1 MFNEEQV
8 ENAIIEQLEKM
19 GYTHIYGPDIER
31 DYREV
36 ILKDVLFE
44 SLFRINTGITE
55 DIAEEVYRKIKD
67 FNNVELTLAN
77 MEFNKL
83 LYGGVEIPIQGD
95 RTFTANLIDKINPEN
110 NTFMVINQYTIEEYK
125 TKRPD
130 VIIFINGIPMVVFEL
145 KNAMKEDT
153 TIENAYNQIKNY
165 QQDIKSLFYY
175 NAFNVISDGI
185 NAKVGTI
192 TADFARYMTWKSK
205 DGEHPEELF
214 DQVDT
219 LLTGVFRKDRLID
232 LITNFIVYQNGEKQI
247 VKIFAGYHQY
257 FAVKKAIECTKK
269 ALAEK
274 SRKAGVVWHTQG
286 SGKSFAMVF
295 YTGILLKEKSLD
307 NPTIVI
313 LTDRNDLDEQ
323 LFKTFAT
330 CNREIL
336 PQTCVNA
343 KTRSQLKELLKVNAG
358 GIVFTT
364 IQKFEEGND
373 VLSERENI
381 IFIADEAHRSQYGL
395 TAKFNTKTG
404 DFKYGYARNMRNALP
419 NATFIGFTG
428 TPVDLADR
436 STREIF
442 GDYIDVYDMT
452 QAVEDGATVPIYY
465 ENRVAKLSLDE
476 ELLRQVDE
484 EYQNLID
491 TNQATDD
498 IVDKSKKELSRIEII
513 IGSQERIKML
523 AEDIINHYENRQD
536 VLTGKAMIVSMSRR
550 TAIHLYQEIISQRP
564 NWKDKVKVILTDNNN
579 DPEEWHD
586 IVKNKQYR
594 EEMAIEF
601 KKQDSPFKIAIVVD
615 MWLTGFDVP
624 SLATM
629 YLDKPMKG
637 HTLMQAIARVNR
649 VYKDKEAG
657 LIVDYIGIGTELK
670 EALNQYTNRDK
681 DKIPDLSKAYDI
693 LMEKLEIMRDM
704 FYGFDY
710 SNFLNGTPQ
719 ERLKCLSD
727 GINFVLGFEESERK
741 DFVTEATALSQAD
754 TLARTLLDNK
764 TKIEVEYFKG
774 VKVGINKIEGTGKL
788 TTSEVNSKISNII
801 EQAIQQEGVIDL
813 FEKAKMNRPEIAIL
827 SDEYMENIKNM
838 KHKNIAANLLK
849 RLLSGNIKVFQR
861 VNVVKSELFSE
872 KLERIMKMYNN
883 RLIDSA
889 EVIEQLMIL
898 SKEIVDSSNEG
909 KAKGLNDDEYAF
921 YTALVKNPIILQEM
935 QDDKLIK
942 LAQELTETVRRSRTV
957 DWDKKESARAYMRKV
972 VKRLLRIYEYPPKEA
987 ESAVETVIKQ
997 AELMSANIIPVCI

>member
-8 ENAIIEQLEKM
+8 ENAIIEQLESM
-19 GYTHIYGPDIER
+19 GYVHIYGPDIER

-44 SLFRINTGITE
+44 SLFKINTGITY

-95 RTFTANLIDKINPEN
+95 RTFTANLIDRTNPEN
-110 NTFMVINQYTIEEYK
+110 NKFMVINQYTIEEYK

-130 VIIFINGIPMVVFEL
+130 IIIFINGIPMIVFEL

-165 QQDIKSLFYY
+165 QHDVKSLFYY

-185 NAKVGTI
+185 NARVGTI
-192 TADFARYMTWKSK
+192 TADFTRYMIWKSK
-205 DGEHPEELF
+205 DGEYPEELF

-219 LLTGVFRKDRLID
+219 LLTGVFQKDRIVD
-232 LITNFIVYQNGEKQI
+232 LITNFIVFQNGEKQMI
-247 VKIFAGYHQY
+247 KIFAGYHQY
-257 FAVKKAIECTKK
+257 FAARKAIDSTKK
-269 ALAEK
+269 ALSEK

-295 YTGILLKEKSLD
+295 YTGILLKERSLD

-343 KTRSQLKELLKVNAG
+343 KNRSQLKELLRVNAG
-358 GIVFTT
+358 GIIFTT

-373 VLSERENI
+373 ILSDRENI

-404 DFKYGYARNMRNALP
+404 NFRYGYAKNMRDALP

-442 GDYIDVYDMT
+442 GDYIDIYDMT

-476 ELLRQVDE
+476 ELLKQVDE
-484 EYQNLID
+484 EYQNLVD
-491 TNQATDD
+491 TDQTTID
-498 IVDKSKKELSRIEII
+498 IVDKSKKELSRLETI
-513 IGSQERIKML
+513 IGSQERLKML
-523 AEDIINHYENRQD
+523 AEDIINHYESRQD
-536 VLTGKAMIVSMSRR
+536 ILTGKAMIVSMSRR
-550 TAIHLYQEIISQRP
+550 TAIHLYQEILNQRP
-564 NWKDKVKVILTDNNN
+564 NWKEKVKVILTDNNN
-579 DPEEWHD
+579 DPEEWHN

-601 KKQDSPFKIAIVVD
+601 KKKDSHFKIAIVVD

-624 SLATM
+624 SLSTM

-681 DKIPDLSKAYDI
+681 DKISDLSKAYDI

-719 ERLKCLSD
+719 ERLKSLSD
-727 GINFVLGFEESERK
+727 GINYVLGFEESERK
-741 DFVTEATALSQAD
+741 DFVTEASALSQAD

-774 VKVGINKIEGTGKL
+774 IKVGINKIEGTGQL
-788 TTSEVNSKISNII
+788 TISEINSKISNII

-849 RLLSGNIKVFQR
+849 RLLSGNIKIFQR
-861 VNVVKSELFSE
+861 VNVVKSELFST

-889 EVIEQLMIL
+889 EVIEQLMLL
-898 SKEIVDSSNEG
+898 SKEMVESSNEG
-909 KAKGLNDDEYAF
+909 VAKGLNEDEYAF

-935 QDDKLIK
+935 QDEKLIK
-942 LAQELTETVRRSRTV
+942 LAQELTETVRKSRTI

-972 VKRLLRIYEYPPKEA
+972 VKRLLRIYEYPTKEA
-987 ESAVETVIKQ
+987 ESAVSIIIKQ
-997 AELMSANIIPVCI
+997 AELMSANIE

>member
-8 ENAIIEQLEKM
+8 ENAIIEQLVSM
-19 GYTHIYGPDIER
+19 GFTHIYGPDIDR

-44 SLFRINTGITE
+44 SLFRINTGITN

-95 RTFTANLIDKINPEN
+95 RTFTANLIDKTNPQN

-130 VIIFINGIPMVVFEL
+130 IIIFINGMPMIVFEL

-192 TADFARYMTWKSK
+192 TADFTRYMTWKSK

-232 LITNFIVYQNGEKQI
+232 LITNFIVFQNGEKQM

-257 FAVKKAIECTKK
+257 FAVRKAINSTKK
-269 ALAEK
+269 ALSEK

-295 YTGILLKEKSLD
+295 YTGILLKERSLD

-343 KTRSQLKELLKVNAG
+343 KSRSQLKELLKVNAG
-358 GIVFTT
+358 GIIFTT
-364 IQKFEEGND
+364 IQKFEDGND
-373 VLSERENI
+373 ILSERENI

-404 DFKYGYARNMRNALP
+404 DFKYGYAKNMRNALP

-465 ENRVAKLSLDE
+465 ENRVAKLCLDE
-476 ELLRQVDE
+476 ELLKQVDQ
-484 EYQNLID
+484 EYQELVD
-491 TNQATDD
+491 TDQATSDV
-498 IVDKSKKELSRIEII
+498 VDKSQKELSRIETI
-513 IGSQERIKML
+513 IGSQERLKML
-523 AEDIINHYENRQD
+523 ASDIISHYENRQD
-536 VLTGKAMIVSMSRR
+536 ILTGKAMIVSMSRR
-550 TAIHLYQEIISQRP
+550 TAINLYKEIIDQRP
-564 NWKDKVKVILTDNNN
+564 NWTDKVRVILTDNNN

-601 KKQDSPFKIAIVVD
+601 KKKDSPFKIAIVVD

-624 SLATM
+624 SLNTM

-727 GINFVLGFEESERK
+727 GINYVLGFEESERK
-741 DFVTEATALSQAD
+741 DFVTEASALSQAD

-774 VKVGINKIEGTGKL
+774 IKVGINKIEGTGKL
-788 TTSEVNSKISNII
+788 TTSEVNAKISNII
-801 EQAIQQEGVIDL
+801 EQAIQQDGVIDL
-813 FEKAKMNRPEIAIL
+813 FEKANMNKPEIAIL
-827 SDEYMENIKNM
+827 SEEYMENIRNM

-849 RLLSGNIKVFQR
+849 RLLSGNIKIFQR
-861 VNVVKSELFSE
+861 VNVVKSELFSQ
-872 KLERIMKMYNN
+872 KLEKIMKMYNN

-889 EVIEQLMIL
+889 EVIEQLMLL
-898 SKEIVDSSNEG
+898 SKEIVESSNEG
-909 KAKGLNDDEYAF
+909 ISKGLNEDEYAF

-935 QDDKLIK
+935 QDEKLIK

-972 VKRLLRIYEYPPKEA
+972 VKRLLRVYEYPPKEA
-987 ESAVETVIKQ
+987 ESAVATVIRQ
-997 AELMSANIIPVCI
+997 AELMSANII

>member
-8 ENAIIEQLEKM
+8 ENAIIEQLESL
-19 GYTHIYGPDIER
+19 GYTHIYGPDIDR

-36 ILKDVLFE
+36 ILKDILFE
-44 SLFRINTGITE
+44 NLFKINPGITY

-67 FNNVELTLAN
+67 FSNVELTLAN
-77 MEFNKL
+77 KEFNKY

-95 RTFTANLIDKINPEN
+95 KTFTANLIDRENPEN

-130 VIIFINGIPMVVFEL
+130 IIIFINGIPMIVFEL

-153 TIENAYNQIKNY
+153 TIENAYLQIKNY

-185 NAKVGTI
+185 NARVGTI
-192 TADFARYMTWKSK
+192 TADFTRYMTWKSK

-219 LLTGVFRKDRLID
+219 LLEGVFRKERIID
-232 LITNFIVYQNGEKQI
+232 LITNFIVFQNGEKQI
-247 VKIFAGYHQY
+247 IKIFAGYHQY
-257 FAVKKAIECTKK
+257 FAVKKAIESTRK
-269 ALAEK
+269 ALTEK

-295 YTGILLKEKSLD
+295 YTGILLKDKKLD

-343 KTRSQLKELLKVNAG
+343 KNRSHLKELLKVNAG

-364 IQKFEEGND
+364 IQKFEEGSD
-373 VLSERENI
+373 ILSERENI

-404 DFKYGYARNMRNALP
+404 DFKYGYAKNMRNALP

-476 ELLRQVDE
+476 ELLKQVDE
-484 EYQNLID
+484 EYQNLVE
-491 TNQATDD
+491 TEQATSD
-498 IVDKSKKELSRIEII
+498 VVEKSQKELSRIETI
-513 IGSQERIKML
+513 IGSEERLKML
-523 AEDIINHYENRQD
+523 ATDIISHYENRED
-536 VLTGKAMIVSMSRR
+536 ILTGKAMIVSMSRR
-550 TAIHLYQEIISQRP
+550 TAINLYKEIITQRP
-564 NWKDKVKVILTDNNN
+564 NWKDKVRVILTDNNN

-586 IVKNKQYR
+586 IVKNRQYR

-601 KKQDSPFKIAIVVD
+601 KKKNSPFKIAIVVD

-624 SLATM
+624 SLNTM
-629 YLDKPMKG
+629 YIDKPMKG

-681 DKIPDLSKAYDI
+681 DKVPDLSKAYDI

-710 SNFLNGTPQ
+710 SSFLNGTPQ

-727 GINFVLGFEESERK
+727 GINFVLGFEEAERK
-741 DFVTEATALSQAD
+741 DFIAEASALSQAD

-774 VKVGINKIEGTGKL
+774 IKVGINKIEGTGKL
-788 TTSEVNSKISNII
+788 TTSEVNAKISNII

-813 FEKAKMNRPEIAIL
+813 FEKANMNRPEIAIL

-849 RLLSGNIKVFQR
+849 KLLAGNIKIFQR
-861 VNVVKSELFSE
+861 VNVVKSELFSQ
-872 KLERIMKMYNN
+872 KLEKIMKMYNN

-889 EVIEQLMIL
+889 EVIEQLMLL
-898 SKEIVDSSNEG
+898 SKEIVESSNEG
-909 KAKGLNDDEYAF
+909 IAKGLNEDEYAF

-935 QDDKLIK
+935 KDEKLIK
-942 LAQELTETVRRSRTV
+942 LARELTDTVRKSRTV

-972 VKRLLRIYEYPPKEA
+972 VKRLLRVYEYPPKEA
-987 ESAVETVIKQ
+987 ENAVATVIRQ
-997 AELMSANIIPVCI
+997 AELMSANIM